1 MHVISLSLGLGQHYC
16 GGDSPV
22 PRAGLGDATFN
33 STQWQKSPG
42 RPILLSILASLVTFH
57 FLPSVYEITL
67 LQTERTWAVFVA
79 GNGLDLFP
87 LGKGVVVVRMAY
99 GPLVHETPR

>member
-1 MHVISLSLGLGQHYC
+1 MFSLFLTQPTLQVH
-16 GGDSPV
+16 PV
-22 PRAGLGDATFN
+22 VL
-33 STQWQKSPG
+33 
-42 RPILLSILASLVTFH
+42 LVTFH

-67 LQTERTWAVFVA
+67 LQTERTLAVFVA